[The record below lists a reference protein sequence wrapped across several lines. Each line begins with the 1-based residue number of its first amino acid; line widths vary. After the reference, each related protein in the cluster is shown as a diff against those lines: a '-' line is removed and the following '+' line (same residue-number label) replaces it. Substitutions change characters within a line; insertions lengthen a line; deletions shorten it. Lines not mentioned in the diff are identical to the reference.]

1 MILALLLKQS
11 LLRLYPSTKV
21 GQAHPAVAGH
31 RRYVSPERWQAQAD
45 YEQQIARAQRN
56 LDQGRKDAQNQLA
69 GMTNTFL
76 WAAAPWDDPAWETYI
91 PTTDASNP
99 SGVRI
104 GLFALEGAQGFP
116 SLPALAPFVGSSSLF
131 ITSTQN
137 MVVAA
142 QQLLQTITL
151 CLVVSSLPGTMRL
164 HLANPVSQ
172 SSTLTAFMNLTY
184 VARGEAITYRP
195 EDAEIYV
202 SAPILPDSSSVE
214 IMVSKELG
222 NTFLP
227 DQTL

>member
-45 YEQQIARAQRN
+45 YEQQIAR
-56 LDQGRKDAQNQLA
+56 AQNQLA

-116 SLPALAPFVGSSSLF
+116 SLLAL
-131 ITSTQN
+131 
-137 MVVAA
+137 
-142 QQLLQTITL
+142 
-151 CLVVSSLPGTMRL
+151 
-164 HLANPVSQ
+164 
-172 SSTLTAFMNLTY
+172 
-184 VARGEAITYRP
+184 
-195 EDAEIYV
+195 
-202 SAPILPDSSSVE
+202 
-214 IMVSKELG
+214 
-222 NTFLP
+222 
-227 DQTL
+227 

>member
-45 YEQQIARAQRN
+45 YEQQIAR
-56 LDQGRKDAQNQLA
+56 AQNQLA

-137 MVVAA
+137 MVAAA

-172 SSTLTAFMNLTY
+172 SSTLTAFMNLPHA
-184 VARGEAITYRP
+184 ARGEAITHRP
-195 EDAEIYV
+195 EDAEMYV
-202 SAPILPDSSSVE
+202 SAPIRPDTSPAEV
-214 IMVSKELG
+214 VVYKELG
-222 NTFLP
+222 NTVRI